1 MLGAVSQL
9 LDLPVED
16 LRLTQSMVGGKYGG
30 KVRKRPVFVPVYTNK
45 WSLYQDR
52 LGTSIG
58 KVETK
63 RRFRNRILMSQST
76 ERLFSAGL
84 TG

>member
-30 KVRKRPVFVPVYTNK
+30 KVRKRPVFAPVYTNK
-45 WSLYQDR
+45 
-52 LGTSIG
+52 
-58 KVETK
+58 
-63 RRFRNRILMSQST
+63 
-76 ERLFSAGL
+76 
-84 TG
+84 